1 MKIIEKIQ
9 KLRERMQTAKIDAF
23 VVYSADPH
31 MSEYLP
37 LHWEER
43 KWLTGFTGSAGMVVF
58 TAESAGLWTDSR
70 YFVQAT
76 AELEG
81 TGITLM
87 KQGVA
92 GVPTYEQWLLDQLKE
107 NSIVAVNGQ
116 CTAYDD
122 WENLQNSL
130 IKKKITLVD
139 NPLLAELWENRPK
152 NDSNSIFIHP
162 LVYAGQSVEDKL
174 AIVREQMKT
183 KNVNL
188 HIVSSLDDIAWLTNL
203 RGDDV
208 AFNPVFLSYLLI
220 DAENAT
226 LFADEAKC
234 TDEVRSYLTEV
245 GINLKSYDTIFE
257 YLRGLENQK
266 ILIDAHS
273 NQRLIEH
280 LKANNT
286 FVFDAPPSRLLKS
299 VKNTTEVAGV
309 KKAMLKD
316 GVAMVH
322 FLYWLKKNIGEEPMN
337 EVSVSEKLLY
347 FRQQQ
352 SHFVGASFNTI
363 AGYNSNGA
371 IVHYAPKLKTAKE
384 IRKEGVLLLDSGG
397 QYLEGTTDITR
408 TIPLGEVSSE
418 FKKDYT
424 LVLKGMIALS
434 KTSFPVGTRG
444 CNIDAI
450 ARQPL
455 WENNRNYGHGTGHG
469 VGCFLNVHEG
479 PQNIRQELRD
489 QVLLAGMISSNEPGL
504 YRENE
509 YGIRHE
515 NLVLCVEK
523 ETTEFGVFLGFETL
537 TLCPFFTETIDTTLF
552 SKDELI
558 WFNEYQQKVKESLL
572 PFLDEEHSEWLTAM
586 CKPIA

>member
-1 MKIIEKIQ
+1 MNTIEKIQ
-9 KLRERMQTAKIDAF
+9 KLRERMQTAQVDAF
-23 VVYSADPH
+23 IVYSADPH

-37 LHWEER
+37 LQWEER
-43 KWLTGFTGSAGMVVF
+43 KWLTGFTGSAGMVVV
-58 TAESAGLWTDSR
+58 TLESAGLWTDSR

-81 TGITLM
+81 TGIALM
-87 KQGVA
+87 RQGVA
-92 GVPTYEQWLLDQLKE
+92 GVPTYEQWLLDQLDK
-107 NSIVAVNGQ
+107 NSIIAVNGQ

-130 IKKKITLVD
+130 AKKKINLVD
-139 NPLLAELWENRPK
+139 NPLLSELWKNRPV
-152 NDSNSIFIHP
+152 NASNPIFIHKMA
-162 LVYAGQSVEDKL
+162 YAGQSVEDKL
-174 AIVREQMKT
+174 VIIREEMK
-183 KNVNL
+183 KKDADL
-188 HIVSSLDDIAWLTNL
+188 HLVSSLDDIAWIANL

-220 DAENAT
+220 DEKKAV
-226 LFADEAKC
+226 LFADEMKC
-234 TDEVRSYLTEV
+234 TDEVRHFLTEV
-245 GINLKSYDTIFE
+245 GVNLMPYNTIFE
-257 YLRGLENQK
+257 YLSGIKNQK

-273 NQRLIEH
+273 NQRLIEP
-280 LKANNT
+280 LRTNNT

-299 VKNTTEVAGV
+299 VKNTTEIAGV
-309 KKAMLKD
+309 RKAMLKD

-322 FLYWLKKNIGEEPMN
+322 FLYWLKKNVGKEPMN
-337 EVSVSEKLLY
+337 EMFVAEKLLY
-347 FRQQQ
+347 FRKQQLN
-352 SHFVGASFNTI
+352 FIGESFNTI
-363 AGYNSNGA
+363 AGYNGNGA
-371 IVHYAPKLKTAKE
+371 IVHYASKPETASE
-384 IRKEGVLLLDSGG
+384 ITDNGVLLLDSGG

-408 TIPLGEVSSE
+408 TIPLGKVSSK

-434 KTSFPVGTRG
+434 KTSFPTGTRG

-455 WENNRNYGHGTGHG
+455 WEYYRNYGHGTGHG

-479 PQNIRQELRD
+479 PQSIRQELKD
-489 QVLLAGMISSNEPGL
+489 QALLLGMISSNEPGL

-523 ETTEFGVFLGFETL
+523 ETTEFGTFLGFETL
-537 TLCPFFTETIDTTLF
+537 TLCPFFTEAIDTTLF

-558 WFNEYQQKVKESLL
+558 WFNAYQQEVKEKLVPLL
-572 PFLDEEHSEWLTAM
+572 DKEHADWLTAI
-586 CKPIA
+586 CKPIV